1 MGRHPIRYICAR
13 TMKRWN
19 CTIVAQIYEKTAT
32 LVAPQVL
39 LTYFMLGLALSL
51 LWALKSLKMQSL
63 MLFFK
68 IEMTMNTSEDK
79 RSSPEPMNQ
88 TGVQVFLHCPTI
100 QRSLMRLLKVLC
112 RKLCNNLLLS
122 QSSHTTTSLP
132 IMTMNMASL

>member
-1 MGRHPIRYICAR
+1 MDYWA
-13 TMKRWN
+13 KKN

-39 LTYFMLGLALSL
+39 LTYFMLGLGLSL

-68 IEMTMNTSEDK
+68 IKMTMNTSEDK

-88 TGVQVFLHCPTI
+88 TGV
-100 QRSLMRLLKVLC
+100 
-112 RKLCNNLLLS
+112 
-122 QSSHTTTSLP
+122 
-132 IMTMNMASL
+132 